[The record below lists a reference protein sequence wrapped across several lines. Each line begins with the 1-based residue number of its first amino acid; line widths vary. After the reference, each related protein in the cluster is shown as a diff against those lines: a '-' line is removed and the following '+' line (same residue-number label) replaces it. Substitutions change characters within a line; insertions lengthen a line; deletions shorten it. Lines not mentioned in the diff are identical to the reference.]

1 MIRSEEDIWV
11 FPATIDFEK
20 AAFYTKKYR
29 DQANRSIYFFD
40 LSGTKSI
47 HTSFIGFLLSV
58 KSDLEQTGGRLILTT
73 SGEIEALFLKMKLT
87 DYLTSSKAVQLLK
100 KTA

>member
-11 FPATIDFEK
+11 FPSDIDFEK
-20 AAFYTKKYR
+20 AANYTKKYR
-29 DQANRSIYFFD
+29 EQQNRTLYFFD
-40 LSGTKSI
+40 LSDTKTM

-58 KSDLEQTGGRLILTT
+58 KNDLELTGGRLILNT
-73 SGEIEALFLKMKLT
+73 SIEIEQLFTRMKLT
-87 DYLTSSKAVQLLK
+87 DYFASSKVVQILK

>member
-1 MIRSEEDIWV
+1 MTRAEEDIWV
-11 FPATIDFEK
+11 FPASIDFEK

-29 DQANRSIYFFD
+29 DQANRSLYFFD
-40 LSGTKSI
+40 LSDTKTM
-47 HTSFIGFLLSV
+47 HTSFIGFLLTV
-58 KSDLEQTGGRLILTT
+58 KNDLERTGGRLILTT
-73 SGEIEALFLKMKLT
+73 SREIEELFMKMKLT